1 MRSASC
7 ALFTPQLTQRLHQPH
22 VCSSVLE
29 RRATNLVTVE
39 DFVTQRIGL
48 ELDTSLALGGALQV
62 QSVWSS
68 VVISG
73 HQWSSV
79 VISGHQG
86 SSEVIWCHQQSSAA
100 ISGPH
105 LQVQSVW
112 SSVVIRGHQRSSG
125 VISSHQQS
133 SVALTCKFSPC
144 VRPRVHTHR

>member
-73 HQWSSV
+73 HQWSSGVIRGHLVSSAVISGHQWPSPASPVRV

-86 SSEVIWCHQQSSAA
+86 SSEVIWC
-100 ISGPH
+100 
-105 LQVQSVW
+105 
-112 SSVVIRGHQRSSG
+112 
-125 VISSHQQS
+125 HQQS

>member
-7 ALFTPQLTQRLHQPH
+7 ALFTPQLAQRLHQPH

-29 RRATNLVTVE
+29 RRATHFVTVE

-48 ELDTSLALGGALQV
+48 ELDTSLALGGA
-62 QSVWSS
+62 
-68 VVISG
+68 
-73 HQWSSV
+73 
-79 VISGHQG
+79 
-86 SSEVIWCHQQSSAA
+86 
-100 ISGPH
+100 